1 MDMEL
6 NYAKQRS
13 SNNPVLAMWLLLTTY
28 NTQLHDKRTRRCGWN
43 WRWFEAF
50 CTELDIDSIFTLVNL
65 PLERAQAYPRWSELS
80 VEPREFLLSTIFG
93 MTPQDLLE
101 ETNCTV
107 LDLCEFR
114 SLDFSVE
121 TQRAVA
127 LEVYMQAYRAF
138 CEVSW
143 CSPELRRQLLH
154 DMPEP
159 DIKW

>member
-1 MDMEL
+1 MDREL
-6 NYAKQRS
+6 NYAKHRS

-28 NTQLHDKRTRRCGWN
+28 NTQLHDRRTVRCGWN
-43 WRWFEAF
+43 WSWFEAF

-65 PLERAQAYPRWSELS
+65 TIERAQAYPLWSELS
-80 VEPREFLLSTIFG
+80 VEPREFLSTIFG

-101 ETNCTV
+101 ETNSTV
-107 LDLCEFR
+107 RDLCQFR

-127 LEVYMQAYRAF
+127 LEVYMQAWSAF

-143 CSPELRRQLLH
+143 CSPALRTQLLR

-159 DIKW
+159 DFKW